1 MIVASY
7 FYNISQLMRFDMR
20 KKLLILSRNND
31 IIAAGLLGRFR
42 DMVLHKILKVVQF
55 VVYFDQIC
63 L

>member
-7 FYNISQLMRFDMR
+7 LYNISQLMRFGMC

-31 IIAAGLLGRFR
+31 IIAAGLPGRFR